1 MLFKNTV
8 FQLDFRYE
16 LSYILVPLSILL
28 YIYVPAMKPV
38 LLYHM
43 VCVAIIGT
51 IDTLLKEKNGIA
63 MKIASIIL
71 HLLLLFVL
79 YDFNS
84 YENNNLISIFLLI
97 VANLIIYLLPYWPYE
112 LSKMDIVYLY
122 NFIYFA
128 LFCLFYFSRKV
139 NQLKLS

>member
-79 YDFNS
+79 YDFNT

-97 VANLIIYLLPYWPYE
+97 VANLIVYLLPYWPYE

>member
-16 LSYILVPLSILL
+16 LSYILVPLSVLL

-43 VCVAIIGT
+43 VCVAIIGS
-51 IDTLLKEKNGIA
+51 IDTLVKEKNGIA

-79 YDFNS
+79 YDFNT

-97 VANLIIYLLPYWPYE
+97 VANLIVYLLPYWPYE

-122 NFIYFA
+122 NFIYFV

>member
-1 MLFKNTV
+1 MLFKNTI

-28 YIYVPAMKPV
+28 YIYVPAMKPIFM
-38 LLYHM
+38 YHM

-51 IDTLLKEKNGIA
+51 IDTLLKDKNGIA

-79 YDFNS
+79 YDFNT

-97 VANLIIYLLPYWPYE
+97 VVNLIIYFLPYWPYE
-112 LSKMDIVYLY
+112 LSKIDVVYLY

-139 NQLKLS
+139 NELKLS

>member
-1 MLFKNTV
+1 MLFKNTI

-38 LLYHM
+38 LMYHM
-43 VCVAIIGT
+43 VCVSIIGT
-51 IDTLLKEKNGIA
+51 IDTLLKDNGIA

-79 YDFNS
+79 YDFNI
-84 YENNNLISIFLLI
+84 YENNNLLSITLLI
-97 VANLIIYLLPYWPYE
+97 IANLIVIFLPYWPYE

-122 NFIYFA
+122 NFIYIA

-139 NQLKLS
+139 NDLKLS

>member
-16 LSYILVPLSILL
+16 LSYILVPLSVLL

-43 VCVAIIGT
+43 VCVAIIGS

-79 YDFNS
+79 YDFNT

-97 VANLIIYLLPYWPYE
+97 VANVIVYLLPYWPYE

-122 NFIYFA
+122 NFIYFV

>member
-1 MLFKNTV
+1 MLFKNTI

-28 YIYVPAMKPV
+28 YVYIPAMKPV
-38 LLYHM
+38 LMYHM
-43 VCVAIIGT
+43 VCAAIIGT
-51 IDTLLKEKNGIA
+51 IDTLLKDKNGIV

-71 HLLLLFVL
+71 HLLLLLVL
-79 YDFNS
+79 YDFNK
-84 YENNNLISIFLLI
+84 YENNNLLSIALLI
-97 VANLIIYLLPYWPYE
+97 VANLIIIFLPYWPYE

-122 NFIYFA
+122 NFIYIA